1 MTMAR
6 WQSTIV
12 DAQGNIVPNATI
24 TVRNEGTGI
33 LAAVK
38 SNRAGTTAKA
48 NPFVADEHGFAF
60 AYLVGGSY
68 RVTATKGDFSAE
80 WRHVAVGRAAE
91 TDLTLAVPKS
101 DWSSETEYNTGDY
114 VFHEGYIF
122 ISLVDENTDNEPD
135 HETPGSSTEWM
146 FAGTAAEGPQGLPG
160 AGDRA
165 DIMLSISGLPQI
177 GEQILRGEMA
187 FNGEFVEARSRAS
200 AEVASTGTAVFSAA
214 LNGTPFAT
222 ITFTESDA
230 GVVEFID
237 DPEFEPGDILTLD
250 APSPRDGTLADISIT
265 LAADRGSDIDD
276 LDDGGA
282 AESGDMV
289 RAIRGSGLV
298 KITLGGAAG
307 LDVGTSAGTVAAG
320 DDARLSDAREWTAE
334 TVSQEEAEAGT
345 ETIARKWTA
354 LRVGQA
360 IAALAPAA
368 SSGTFDENILITV
381 GSGGDFATMPLA
393 LKEASR
399 WRPLYTGSQ
408 VMIEIRQLTG
418 FELEDELLFHNIDM
432 RHVVLTSVD
441 AVVPADVAGNLLH
454 GFDAHLPRL
463 QCMYDMDESGG
474 HGIVL
479 ENSSVWVIGTNEE
492 EPDVGVVD
500 AGLNGLHSIYQGRFA
515 VTAADFGGAQG
526 HGLFANHASR
536 GAIGSSDFSG
546 CGQAGGTDS
555 QNGLP
560 WAGVLVRHASSA
572 NLSGTDFRL
581 SGGSGTSTNDIRVSY
596 GGIIEITSCLG
607 DVSQSIN
614 TLTDQGIIFEV
625 D

>member
-12 DAQGNIVPNATI
+12 DTQGNIVPNATI
-24 TVRNEGTGI
+24 TIRNEATGA
-33 LAAVK
+33 LAAPK
-38 SNRAGTTAKA
+38 SNRAGTTPKT
-48 NPFVADEHGFAF
+48 NPFSADGNGFAF
-60 AYLVGGSY
+60 AYLAGGAY
-68 RVTATKGDFSAE
+68 RITATSGEFQAE
-80 WRHVAVGRAAE
+80 WRHVAVGRGAE
-91 TDLTLAVPKS
+91 TDLMLAAPAGE
-101 DWSSETEYNTGDY
+101 WNSETEYDAGNY
-114 VFHEGYIF
+114 VYHEGYLF
-122 ISLVDENTDNEPD
+122 VSLVGGNENNEPD
-135 HETPGSSTEWM
+135 HATPGDTTEWM
-146 FAGTAAEGPQGLPG
+146 FLGASVQGAPG
-160 AGDRA
+160 EGDRA
-165 DIMLSISGLPQI
+165 DIMVSISGRPQVS
-177 GEQILRGEMA
+177 EDILRVVMA
-187 FNGEFVEARSRAS
+187 FNGEFVEGRSIAT
-200 AEVASTGTAVFSAA
+200 AGTASTGTAVFSAA
-214 LNGTPFAT
+214 INGTPFAT
-222 ITFTESDA
+222 ITFTESDT
-230 GVVEFID
+230 GIINFID
-237 DPEFEPGDILTLD
+237 DADFEPDDILTLT
-250 APSPRDGTLADISIT
+250 APSPRDDTLADISIT
-265 LAADRGSDIDD
+265 LAADRSGT
-276 LDDGGA
+276 LPDGGSA
-282 AESGDMV
+282 QSGDKVRVFRTPDMV
-289 RAIRGSGLV
+289 IAE
-298 KITLGGAAG
+298 LGDAAG
-307 LDVGTSAGTVAAG
+307 LDVGTGAGTVTAG
-320 DDARLSDAREWTAE
+320 DDSRLSDAREWTASE
-334 TVSQEEAEAGT
+334 VGQEEAETGT

-354 LRVGQA
+354 LRVKQA
-360 IAALAPAA
+360 IVALAPAA
-368 SSGTFDENILITV
+368 SFGTFDENILITV

-560 WAGVLVRHASSA
+560 WAGVLVRHSSSA
-572 NLSGTDFRL
+572 NLNGTDFRL
-581 SGGSGTSTNDIRVSY
+581 SGGSGTSTNDIRASY

-607 DVSQSIN
+607 DVSQTIN
-614 TLTDQGIIFEV
+614 TLTADGIIFEV
-625 D
+625 DD